1 MLRLTVTNG
10 HFEGVTVE
18 VSDTLGIGRSH
29 DSGLFIP
36 DPQVSRRHS
45 RIFLDGDRYWVVD
58 EGSHNGTYLNEIRTE
73 GKRTL
78 RHGDVIRVGNTQLAV
93 DLTGFVGSQA
103 ALRMEDDAK
112 DVALTLERSAKD
124 LAPPSL
130 EALASDPN
138 IEGFNFPSLSE
149 IRTATDRSL
158 SMIVANAKRF
168 ATLFHVARSLQES
181 TDTERLLANMLD
193 RVFKVVDADRGD
205 IVLVHPETGEVK
217 PILSM
222 DRKGHLSDTVR
233 ISRTV
238 MRRVLNSMMAV
249 ISTDAPNDPRLDSSE
264 SIIMYG
270 MRSIMCVP
278 LICKDRVVGLI
289 QLVNER
295 DFAAFSEDDLYLVTV
310 IAALAAVSVENARL
324 YEKQRTAIE
333 ELRRTHAD
341 LLRTQQELLL
351 KERMATVGQT
361 AAGFAHEIRNS
372 LAPMTLIHLLQ
383 EKYPSDI
390 ETQEHC
396 QVILEAHKR
405 IQSIVEEL
413 RNYTQGASQDGGAMV
428 PGRLDE
434 PLEAA
439 IRFLRFDR
447 EVKRHKLELVV
458 EDSPTVM
465 LDSERIKQ
473 VIVNLVRNS
482 AQAITGANGHI
493 VVRLRRVSGQALIQV
508 EDNGCGIEPADLEKI
523 WEPFY
528 STKPGVGMGLGLD
541 ISRKVVEQHGG
552 RIECR
557 SKSGQ
562 GTTMVIYLPVAA
574 GPGPVTQPID
584 PSSSFAPTARAIP
597 KVDLPEP
604 SEEEAERDREM
615 RKPEE

>member
-18 VSDTLGIGRSH
+18 VSDSLAIGRSH

-58 EGSHNGTYLNEIRTE
+58 EGSHNGTFLNEVRTE

-78 RHGDVIRVGNTQLAV
+78 RHGDVVRVGNTQLAV
-93 DLTGFVGSQA
+93 DLTGFVGMQA
-103 ALRMEDDAK
+103 AIRMEDDAK

-138 IEGFNFPSLSE
+138 IEGFNFPSLAE

-158 SMIVANAKRF
+158 SLIVANAKRF

-193 RVFKVVDADRGD
+193 RIFKVLDADRGD

-278 LICKDRVVGLI
+278 LICKDKVVGLI

-333 ELRRTHAD
+333 ELRKTHED
-341 LLRTQQELLL
+341 LLRTQAELLM

-383 EKYPSDI
+383 EKYPEDT
-390 ETQEHC
+390 ETQDHC
-396 QVILEAHKR
+396 QIILEAHKR
-405 IQSIVEEL
+405 IQAIVEEL
-413 RNYTQGASQDGGAMV
+413 RNYTQGATQDSGALL

-439 IRFLRFDR
+439 IRFLGFDR
-447 EVKRHKLELVV
+447 EVKRHKLELVL
-458 EDSPTVM
+458 EDTPTVL
-465 LDSERIKQ
+465 LDAERIKQ
-473 VIVNLVRNS
+473 VVVNLVRNS
-482 AQAITGANGHI
+482 AQAITAPEGRI
-493 VVRLRRVSGQALIQV
+493 IVRLKCVAAQAIIQV
-508 EDNGCGIEPADLEKI
+508 EDNGPGIFPDDLDRI
-523 WEPFY
+523 WEPFF

-541 ISRKVVEQHGG
+541 ISRKIVEQHGG

-557 SKSGQ
+557 SRPGQ
-562 GTTMVIYLPVAA
+562 GTTMVVFLPMAA

-584 PSSSFAPTARAIP
+584 PTSSYSPTARAIP
-597 KVDLPEP
+597 VPDLTDLPELTDPGKKTP
-604 SEEEAERDREM
+604 S
-615 RKPEE
+615 

>member
-18 VSDTLGIGRSH
+18 VSDTLAIGRSH

-36 DPQVSRRHS
+36 DPQVSRKHS
-45 RIFLDGDRYWVVD
+45 RIFLDGDRYWIVD
-58 EGSHNGTYLNEIRTE
+58 EGSHNGTFLNEVRTE

-78 RHGDVIRVGNTQLAV
+78 RHGDVVRVGNTQLAV
-93 DLTGFVGSQA
+93 DLTGFVGMQA

-112 DVALTLERSAKD
+112 DVALTLERSAKE

-130 EALASDPN
+130 EALASDPS

-222 DRKGHLSDTVR
+222 DRRGHLSDTVR

-278 LICKDRVVGLI
+278 LICKDKVVGLI

-324 YEKQRTAIE
+324 YERQRLNIE
-333 ELRRTHAD
+333 ELRKAHED
-341 LLRTQQELLL
+341 LLRTQQELLMQ
-351 KERMATVGQT
+351 ERMATVGQT

-372 LAPMTLIHLLQ
+372 LAPMTLVHLLQ
-383 EKYPSDI
+383 EKYPDDS
-390 ETQEHC
+390 ETQDHC
-396 QVILEAHKR
+396 QIILEAHKR
-405 IQSIVEEL
+405 IQAIVEEL
-413 RNYTQGASQDGGAMV
+413 RKYTQGTTSLEAGSLI

-434 PLEAA
+434 PIQDA
-439 IRFLRFDR
+439 IRFLGFDR
-447 EVKRHKLELVV
+447 EVKRHALELVV
-458 EDSPTVM
+458 EDSPTVL

-473 VIVNLVRNS
+473 VVVNLVRNS
-482 AQAITGANGHI
+482 AQAITSADGHI
-493 VVRLRRVSGQALIQV
+493 LVRLRRVAGQALIQI
-508 EDNGCGIEPADLEKI
+508 EDNGVGISPDHMDRI
-523 WEPFY
+523 WEPFF

-541 ISRKVVEQHGG
+541 ISRKIVEQHGG

-557 SKSGQ
+557 SKPGQ
-562 GTTMVIYLPVAA
+562 GTVMIVYLPIAA
-574 GPGPVTQPID
+574 GPGPTTQPID
-584 PSSSFAPTARAIP
+584 PASSFSPTVRAVPIVDPP
-597 KVDLPEP
+597 K
-604 SEEEAERDREM
+604 EETDS
-615 RKPEE
+615 